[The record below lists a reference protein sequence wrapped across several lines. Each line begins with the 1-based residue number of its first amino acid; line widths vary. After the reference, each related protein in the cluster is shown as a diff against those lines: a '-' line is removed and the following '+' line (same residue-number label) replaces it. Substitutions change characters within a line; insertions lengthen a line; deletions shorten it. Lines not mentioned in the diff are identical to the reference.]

1 MEDGAFWEQQQ
12 GPTSCAVISQV
23 SVYESITGIDLS
35 EADACRIAQENGWF
49 DPESGTSPE
58 AMGKLLNHLG
68 IETFSTYD
76 ADLTQIATA
85 LEQGDKVIVGL
96 DAQEIW
102 QPLRDP
108 ATGQPLEQANAGHAV
123 WVTGM
128 HQAEDGSVQIVVNDS
143 GAPDGRMK
151 TIDAQ
156 DFLNAWRDYG
166 NFLTVA
172 DAPPTHSTLA

>member
-68 IETFSTYD
+68 IETFSSYD

-85 LEQGDKVIVGL
+85 FRTGRQGDCRSGCS
-96 DAQEIW
+96 
-102 QPLRDP
+102 RDL
-108 ATGQPLEQANAGHAV
+108 ATAARSGDWATFGTGQRRSCCLGHRDASGRRRVGANRV
-123 WVTGM
+123 
-128 HQAEDGSVQIVVNDS
+128 
-143 GAPDGRMK
+143 
-151 TIDAQ
+151 
-156 DFLNAWRDYG
+156 
-166 NFLTVA
+166 
-172 DAPPTHSTLA
+172 